1 MNTSMKQCDCRSI
14 GLLVLRIGVGVIL
27 VMHGYGKLFGHAP
40 GMTAFTGMVT
50 GMGFPLPGL
59 FAWLAALSE
68 FVGGLALL
76 LGVFTSVAAVFTAIV
91 MLVALFMVKKFA
103 FPMADPDLALLAGI
117 IAIGCMGPGRYSL
130 AKCFGMSKGCACCN
144 EMNCATH
151 DHGHDHDHQHDHKK
165 A

>member
-1 MNTSMKQCDCRSI
+1 MKRCDCRSL
-14 GLLVLRIGVGVIL
+14 GLLALRIGVGVIL

-68 FVGGLALL
+68 FLGGLALL
-76 LGVFTSVAAVFTAIV
+76 LGIFTSVAAVFTGIV
-91 MLVALFMVKKFA
+91 MLVALFMVKKFN

-117 IAIGCMGPGRYSL
+117 VALGCMGPGRYSL
-130 AKCFGMSKGCACCN
+130 AAALGMGKGCACCSN
-144 EMNCATH
+144 DDCANH
-151 DHGHDHDHQHDHKK
+151 DHGHDHNHDNKMK